1 MGYIYV
7 ISNNLTNK
15 MYIGQTRKTPKDR
28 FKKHMNHPTSKGVSD
43 TDSFHADIRDLGRDC
58 FSLFTLKSNVNDEE
72 LDYWERFFIHRY
84 KTNVYGYNQTAG
96 GGGILG
102 YRHTEKTK
110 SSISKTL
117 ALPEVK
123 KSIFTKER
131 ANKISVALSGVKK
144 SEEHRKKLSEIAK
157 TRVGE
162 KNSFYGRHHTKQSIE
177 KIKQKSKPVVAID
190 CVTNEKIHFSGIYKA
205 IEFLRNKEKTN
216 IKQSSMYL
224 GIYRNLNKNH
234 VWHGYIWFWE

>member
-15 MYIGQTRKTPKDR
+15 MYVGQTRKTPKER
-28 FKKHMNHPTSKGVSD
+28 FKKHMNLPTSKGVSD

-58 FSLFTLKSNVNDEE
+58 FSLFTLKSNVDNEE
-72 LDYWERFFIHRY
+72 LDYWGRFFIHRY
-84 KTNVYGYNQTAG
+84 QTNISGYNQTAG
-96 GGGILG
+96 GRGILG

-117 ALPEVK
+117 AIPEVK

-131 ANKISVALSGVKK
+131 ASKIRAALSGVKK
-144 SEEHRKKLSEIAK
+144 SDEHRKKMSEIAK

-190 CVTNEKIHFSGIYKA
+190 CVTNEQIHFSGIYKA
-205 IEFLRNKEKTN
+205 IEFLRTKEKTN

-234 VWHGYIWFWE
+234 VWHGYMWFWE